1 MILRNI
7 ADSQVKEVEYYV
19 SLGMDRD
26 SAETLVFG
34 EPLTDKER
42 EKLKKETKKDSK

>member
-1 MILRNI
+1 MVLRNI

-34 EPLTDKER
+34 EPLTDEER
-42 EKLKKETKKDSK
+42 EKLKNNKK

>member
-1 MILRNI
+1 MLLRSVT
-7 ADSQVKEVEYYV
+7 DSQEKEVEYYV

-26 SAETLVFG
+26 TAETLVFG

-42 EKLKKETKKDSK
+42 EKLKKETKKDDK